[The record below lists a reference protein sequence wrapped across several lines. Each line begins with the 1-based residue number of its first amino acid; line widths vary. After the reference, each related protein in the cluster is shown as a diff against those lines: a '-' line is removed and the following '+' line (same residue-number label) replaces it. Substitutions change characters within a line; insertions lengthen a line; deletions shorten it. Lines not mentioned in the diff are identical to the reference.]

1 MNNFIKENWF
11 KLVILLTV
19 LGLFYWY
26 EYRPTKIKEKC
37 SAEAR
42 FDRRADSLIGDEY
55 EKFINSYYD
64 DCLMR
69 FGLK

>member
-1 MNNFIKENWF
+1 MGKKQYQGLIA
-11 KLVILLTV
+11 LLIIA
-19 LGLFYWY
+19 GISAFDWY

-42 FDRRADSLIGDEY
+42 FDKRADFLIGDEY
-55 EKFINSYYD
+55 EKFINNYYD

>member
-1 MNNFIKENWF
+1 MDK
-11 KLVILLTV
+11 KQYQGLMALLIIA
-19 LGLFYWY
+19 GISAFYWY

-55 EKFINSYYD
+55 EKFIINYYD